1 MAATCPTTNFAH
13 IKTMR
18 RFRFVPDTFDL
29 PFMSWRRVAFVSS
42 LALITLSIILLVVR
56 GLNYGI
62 DFRGGILI
70 EVKTPEVAQVAS
82 MRDSLSTLG
91 LGEVTLQEF
100 GAPDDILIRVERQD
114 GGEKAQLEA
123 VSLVKSRLEED
134 FGTGLDYRRT
144 EFVGPKVGG
153 ELIAAGIKAVVS
165 ALLAMMAYIWF
176 RFEWQFSL
184 GAVAALL
191 HDVILTIGMFAITG
205 LEFNLA
211 TVAAIL
217 LIVGYSLNDT
227 VVVYDRVRE
236 NLRKYKKLPI
246 GDLLDRSINDT
257 LSRTLMTSITTLL
270 ALLAL
275 YILGGAV
282 IADFSLAMIWGVLV
296 GTYSSIFIAAPSLI
310 LLNLRPS
317 GPQKGSG
324 SIDLE
329 TSV

>member
-1 MAATCPTTNFAH
+1 MATARPATKFADMM
-13 IKTMR
+13 TMR
-18 RFRFVPDTFDL
+18 TLRFIPDGLDFSFL
-29 PFMSWRRVAFVSS
+29 SWRRVAFGVS
-42 LALITLSIILLVVR
+42 LALIALSVILFFVR

-70 EVKTPEVAQVAS
+70 EVKTSGVAQVSS

-91 LGEVTLQEF
+91 LGEVALQEF

-114 GGEKAQLEA
+114 GDEKAQLEA
-123 VSLVKSRLEED
+123 VGLVKSRLEED
-134 FGTGLDYRRT
+134 FGSGLDYRRT
-144 EFVGPKVGG
+144 EFVGPKVGR
-153 ELIAAGIKAVVS
+153 ELISAGIKAVVS
-165 ALLAMMAYIWF
+165 ALLAMMVYIWF

-191 HDVILTIGMFAITG
+191 HDVILTIGMFAFTG

-236 NLRKYKKLPI
+236 NLRKYKKLPLI
-246 GDLLDRSINDT
+246 NVLNRSINDT
-257 LSRTLMTSITTLL
+257 LSRTLMTSITTML
-270 ALLAL
+270 ALLSL
-275 YILGGAV
+275 YLLGGAV

-296 GTYSSIFIAAPSLI
+296 GTYSSIFIAAPTLM
-310 LLNLRPS
+310 LLNLRPTDS
-317 GPQKGSG
+317 QKGDDSVQLG
-324 SIDLE
+324 
-329 TSV
+329 TST

>member
-1 MAATCPTTNFAH
+1 MRTLRFIPDGLDFA
-13 IKTMR
+13 
-18 RFRFVPDTFDL
+18 FL
-29 PFMSWRRVAFVSS
+29 SWRRLAFVCS
-42 LALITLSIILLVVR
+42 LTLIGLSVILFIAR

-70 EVKTPEVAQVAS
+70 EVKTPEIAQVSS

-91 LGEVTLQEF
+91 LGEVALQEF

-114 GGEKAQLEA
+114 GDEKAQLEA
-123 VSLVKSRLEED
+123 VGLVKARLDED
-134 FGTGLDYRRT
+134 FGSGLDYRRT
-144 EFVGPKVGG
+144 EFVGPKVGR
-153 ELIAAGIKAVVS
+153 ELISAGIKAVVS
-165 ALLAMMAYIWF
+165 ALIAMMIYIWF

-191 HDVILTIGMFAITG
+191 HDVILTIGMFALTG

-236 NLRKYKKLPI
+236 NLRKYKKMPLVNV
-246 GDLLDRSINDT
+246 LNRSINDT
-257 LSRTLMTSITTLL
+257 LSRTLMTSITTML
-270 ALLAL
+270 ALLSL
-275 YILGGAV
+275 YVLGGAV

-296 GTYSSIFIAAPSLI
+296 GTYSSIFIAAPTLI
-310 LLNLRPS
+310 FLKLRPS
-317 GPQKGSG
+317 DSEDGQ
-324 SIDLE
+324 DLSQIKT
-329 TSV
+329 TS